1 MNSNSGMIPQMI
13 RNEDNLYDGN
23 LKKYFSI
30 VFMNAQ
36 NLFNPY
42 HNFRHM
48 LHVSWLCY
56 QACSY
61 YKGKLSPREMR
72 NLLIAALFHDY
83 DHCGIMGNDD
93 LNITRAIRGME
104 KNLLPEDRCYLN
116 EIVAVIK
123 ATEYPYTD
131 AITKP
136 SLLQQI
142 IRDADMGQSL
152 SVAWIQHVIFGL
164 ASEWNKKP
172 IDVLR
177 MQLPFHRNLK
187 FDTEWGRL
195 TFPQDMIDEKIRE
208 VNELIDILAETSV

>member
-1 MNSNSGMIPQMI
+1 MSSNSGMIPQMI

-56 QACSY
+56 QACTY
-61 YKGKLSPREMR
+61 YKDKLSPRKMR

-83 DHCGIMGNDD
+83 DHCGMMGNDD
-93 LNITRAIRGME
+93 LNIARAIRGME
-104 KNLLPEDRCYLN
+104 KNLLPEDRLYDG
-116 EIVAVIK
+116 EIVAIIR
-123 ATEYPYTD
+123 ATEYPYVD

-136 SLLQQI
+136 SLSQQI

-177 MQLPFHRNLK
+177 MELPFHRSLK

-195 TFPQDMIDEKIRE
+195 TFPQDMIDEKIKE
-208 VNELIDILAETSV
+208 INELIDILAETSV